1 MISNLNLHRDHH
13 IAQWRSSG
21 LSRAA
26 YCRQHGIAY
35 HVFISWT
42 KHSGVITK
50 GATPSAFIEVSRPSY
65 HVPERPSPTVASI
78 SFSNGVMMRFVTG
91 TDADW
96 IGRVVAAVRSC

>member
-1 MISNLNLHRDHH
+1 MISSLTMHREQH
-13 IAQWRSSG
+13 IAQWRASG

-42 KHSGVITK
+42 KQSAAIAK
-50 GATPSAFIEVSRPSY
+50 DNAPSAFIEVLRPSS
-65 HVPERPSPTVASI
+65 HVPERQSPTVASI
-78 SFSNGVMMRFVTG
+78 SFPSGVMMRVVTV

-96 IGRVVAAVRSC
+96 IGQVVAAVRSC